1 MKLPNYLA
9 IPALILLA
17 SSTTADAQTSSL
29 QEVSQAIDS
38 LPEAVIFT
46 AREIVTLDPDSPS
59 VEAVAV
65 VGDRI
70 LATGTLEELKAAAGD
85 QPFTI
90 NNTFKDHVIVPGL
103 IGQHDHP
110 VLTALT
116 MVTEIIAIEDWT
128 LPEGVVK
135 AANNREEYIQRITEA
150 EAKIEDPEEP
160 LVTWGFHHYFHGK
173 LTRDDLNKLSTE
185 RPILVWHRSCHE
197 FILNDPALDMLGID
211 QAFLAKQTES
221 ARAQSNL
228 AEGHFWEQGMLGIL
242 PVLAPVIASPEK
254 LKEGLD
260 FTVNFFHAAGVTLG
274 CEPGGVLS
282 RPLQEA
288 QNAVLSGSESP
299 FRFYYIPD
307 GKSIAAAYP
316 GALIEE
322 TEKLMDWGE
331 GMTAMVPKQVKLF
344 ADGAIYSQL
353 MQLKEPYTDGH
364 EGEWMMDVDFFRST
378 FQTYWDADYQLHI
391 HVNGDAGLE
400 MVLDTLEENM
410 RRYPR
415 YDHRTVIVHFAV
427 STADQVD
434 RIKHL
439 GAIVSA
445 NSYYPV
451 ALADNYSK
459 SGLGPERADPMTRMG
474 DVEKAGVS
482 YSFHSDMP
490 MAPGQ
495 PLFLMHCGVNRI
507 TSSGRVAAPEQR
519 VSREGALK
527 AVTLEA
533 AYSLRMENEVGSI
546 EPGKLANFT
555 ILGDNP
561 VTCEPLQIKDIE
573 VWGTVSEGRILPVK
587 KDSPSLAF
595 TTPQPTP
602 APRFS
607 NTKEPIQQ
615 PRIHPAAQRL
625 MNASRPP
632 VRSCTCSLGKRI
644 AEILIASSTK
654 P

>member
-1 MKLPNYLA
+1 MKLLNH
-9 IPALILLA
+9 IAL
-17 SSTTADAQTSSL
+17 STVIFFAFSTIAGAQTSSL
-29 QEVSQAIDS
+29 QDLSGAVNSA
-38 LPEAVIFT
+38 PEAVIFT
-46 AREIVTLDPDSPS
+46 AKEIVTLDPAKPTA
-59 VEAVAV
+59 EAVAV
-65 VGDRI
+65 VGERI
-70 LATGTLEELKAAAGD
+70 LATGTVAELKAAAGD
-85 QPFTI
+85 QPFRVDD
-90 NNTFKDHVIVPGL
+90 TFKDHVIIPGL

-116 MVTEIIAIEDWT
+116 MVTQIIAIEDWT
-128 LPEGVVK
+128 LPSGVVT

-150 EAKIEDPEEP
+150 EASIEDPKEP
-160 LVTWGFHHYFHGK
+160 LITWGFHHYFHGK
-173 LTRDDLNKLSTE
+173 LTRADLNELSME
-185 RPILVWHRSCHE
+185 RPIVVWHRSCHE
-197 FILNDPALDMLGID
+197 FILNDPALALAGID
-211 QAFLAKQTES
+211 EAFLSKQSES
-221 ARAQSNL
+221 GRAQSNL
-228 AEGHFWEQGMLGIL
+228 AEGHFWEQGMFGIL
-242 PVLAPVIASPEK
+242 PQLAPVIATPEK

-260 FTVNFFHAAGVTLG
+260 FMIDFFHAAGVTMG

-288 QNAVLSGSESP
+288 QNAVLSGSENP

-307 GKSIAAAYP
+307 GKSIAGAYP
-316 GALIEE
+316 DAIIAE
-322 TEKLMDWGE
+322 TEKLMEWGE

-364 EGEWMMDVDFFRST
+364 EGEWMMDLDFFRST
-378 FQTYWDADYQLHI
+378 FRTYWDANYQIHI

-400 MVLDTLEENM
+400 MVLNTLEENM

-415 YDHRTVIVHFAV
+415 HDHRTVIVHFAV
-427 STADQVD
+427 STADQVE
-434 RIKHL
+434 RIGRL

-459 SGLGPERADPMTRMG
+459 SGLGPERADPMARMG
-474 DVEKAGVS
+474 DVEKAGIS

-507 TSSGRVAAPEQR
+507 TQSGRVAAPEQR

-533 AYSLRMENEVGSI
+533 AYSLQMENEVGSI

-561 VTCEPLQIKDIE
+561 VTCEPTKIKDIP
-573 VWGTVSEGRILPVK
+573 VWGTVSEGRILPVRQ
-587 KDSPSLAF
+587 DSRSLAF
-595 TTPQPTP
+595 AAPKPSP
-602 APRFS
+602 APLVADVEDS
-607 NTKEPIQQ
+607 VQQ
-615 PRIHPAAQRL
+615 PRIHPAAKRL
-625 MNASRPP
+625 LSAKSPP

-644 AEILIASSTK
+644 AEILIAASLK
-654 P
+654 